1 MTKTILTD
9 KFETALVYATRLHA
23 TQTRKA
29 SGIPYISHLL
39 SVAALILEAG
49 GTEEEAIAGLLHDAV
64 EDQGGSETREE
75 IRQLFGDEIVTII
88 DGCTE
93 SDTYPKPPWEERK
106 QQYLENL
113 RSSSLS
119 VRRVSLA
126 DKLHNARS
134 LLSDWQ
140 QFGDVIWTRFNSGKE
155 KTLWFYQTLVEVY
168 QKTGSDWMTEEFTR
182 VVSQLSVGSQSC
194 K

>member
-23 TQTRKA
+23 TQKRKT

-75 IRQLFGDEIVTII
+75 IRQIFGDIVVAIV

-140 QFGDVIWTRFNSGKE
+140 QFGDVIWTRFNRGKE

-182 VVSQLSVGSQSC
+182 VVSQLSVSSQSC